1 MKKKCEEAK
10 YVVVMISKS
19 YAWAGYGETEEEAKE
34 MIREKYSEIIS
45 ETSMEEL
52 KEEYEFQIM
61 ECGQDDGIVIT
72 L

>member
-10 YVVVMISKS
+10 YVAVMVSES
-19 YAWAGYGETEEEAKE
+19 YAWAGYGKTEEEAKE

-52 KEEYEFQIM
+52 EEEYGFRVM
-61 ECGQDDGIVIT
+61 ECGRDDGIIIT